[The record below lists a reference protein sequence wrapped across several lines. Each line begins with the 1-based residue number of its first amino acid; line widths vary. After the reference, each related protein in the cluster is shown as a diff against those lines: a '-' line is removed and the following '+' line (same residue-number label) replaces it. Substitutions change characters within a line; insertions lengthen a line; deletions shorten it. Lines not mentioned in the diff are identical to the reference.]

1 LNTIETLGENFVPT
15 KKNFKMKTIIIS
27 SDHNGVENKQQLKTY
42 LKGEGYQVIDIGPYT
57 SDVSVDYVDYAAQ
70 LSTIIGNREADR
82 GILICGTGVGMSIV
96 ANRFAGV
103 RAVLAHNELTAVKSR
118 EHNDSNVLCLGTWLS
133 SQIEMREMTKMWLDE
148 AWGEGRHVKRVEKI
162 DSHIGIVLTNGVFDI
177 LHKGHIELLK
187 FAKTQG
193 TKLVV
198 AIDSDTRVRG
208 IKGDDRPINTQE
220 DRKRVLETNRYV
232 DEVVIFNTTEEL
244 QELYRTLFPDVIV
257 KGSEWT
263 ADEVR
268 QRDVIPENIQVK
280 VYPLVG
286 DYSTTNTM
294 KKIRDMETCVKI

>member
-1 LNTIETLGENFVPT
+1 MSI
-15 KKNFKMKTIIIS
+15 KTIIIS
-27 SDHNGVENKQQLKTY
+27 SDHNGVENKEQLKTY
-42 LKGEGYQVIDIGPYT
+42 LKGEGYSVIDIGPYT
-57 SDVSVDYVDYAAQ
+57 SNVSVDYVDYAAQ

-133 SQIEMREMTKMWLDE
+133 SQIEMREMSKMWLDE
-148 AWGEGRHVKRVEKI
+148 AWGEGRHVKRVSKI
-162 DSHIGIVLTNGVFDI
+162 DENTGIVLTNGVFDI

-187 FAKTQG
+187 FCKTQG

-198 AIDSDTRVRG
+198 AIDSDRRVKT
-208 IKGDDRPINTQE
+208 IKGENRPINNQE
-220 DRKRVLETNRYV
+220 DRRRVLESNRYV
-232 DEVVIFNTTEEL
+232 DEVLIFDSVEDL
-244 QELYRTLFPDVIV
+244 QSLYDSLSPDVIV

-268 QRDVIPENIQVK
+268 VRDCIPESIQVK
-280 VYPLVG
+280 VYPLVEN
-286 DYSTTNTM
+286 YSTTSTM
-294 KKIRDMETCVKI
+294 QKIKDLESCEKI